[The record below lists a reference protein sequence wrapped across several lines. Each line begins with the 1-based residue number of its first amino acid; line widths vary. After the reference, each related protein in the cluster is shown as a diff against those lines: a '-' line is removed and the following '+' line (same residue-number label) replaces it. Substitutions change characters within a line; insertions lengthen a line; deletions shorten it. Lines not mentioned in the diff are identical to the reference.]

1 MWDLDPNMLQAFF
14 IAAAFAEALALAV
27 TVIVLYKNFK
37 TIKDQNVTMF
47 KRFEF
52 QSNIEK
58 YNLTLKFAD
67 WVKSELSD
75 YLIYAIG
82 DKEHDYLTKPEIKEH
97 FDNIALNMINLIEDK
112 IVFKSLMR
120 DEIKK
125 MSSTLETIDGHDVFI
140 SKLRE
145 LLKETKA
152 RD

>member
-14 IAAAFAEALALAV
+14 IIAAFAEAMALGV
-27 TVIVLYKNFK
+27 TVIVLYKNF
-37 TIKDQNVTMF
+37 TIIKKQNEKMF

-75 YLIYAIG
+75 WLPYAIG
-82 DKEHDYLTKPEIKEH
+82 DVKHAFLSKGEIKEH
-97 FDNIALNMINLIEDK
+97 FDNIAENMIHLIQKD
-112 IVFKSLMR
+112 IVFKSLML

-125 MSSTLETIDGHDVFI
+125 MTSTLESIDNND
-140 SKLRE
+140 KLVARLRL
-145 LLKETKA
+145 LLK
-152 RD
+152 